1 MIGAPSMSVEFGLSL
16 HRLAV
21 AGLLATVALATVGWD
36 YADAARATR
45 HEAKAARPDTRAPR
59 HHARAHK
66 RVIHGAN
73 YHPPYAEIAVDDNS
87 GQVLREVNADEPRH
101 PASLTKIMTLYLL

>member
-1 MIGAPSMSVEFGLSL
+1 MSVEFGLSL

-21 AGLLATVALATVGWD
+21 AGLLATVTLATVGWD

-59 HHARAHK
+59 HHAR
-66 RVIHGAN
+66 
-73 YHPPYAEIAVDDNS
+73 VDDDRL
-87 GQVLREVNADEPRH
+87 LRRRISRSETDGKRE
-101 PASLTKIMTLYLL
+101 